1 MGVGAI
7 YPVRSPGWIL
17 TYQSVDISSDIS
29 GMVLDITY
37 TDRLGAASGDLE
49 IILEDSQKLWQ
60 GPWCPQEG
68 DVINLTIGYRGE
80 VQLPCGSFQVDE
92 LLLTG
97 PPDTFHIRC
106 LATYITPAMRTKRSC
121 GYEGQTLTQIA
132 STIAGK
138 YSLNMVSIADDLNP
152 MFERITQNQETD
164 LGFLRRIATEHDYD
178 FTIRASTMVF
188 YARSALEASQPVSSI
203 NRGDVMRFSFKD
215 RSYRIYETAQIAYQQ
230 PFAKALI
237 SQTADNSDSVPTT
250 DSAKR
255 VIRCENGQQAQLKA
269 SSMLHAHNMVKRTV
283 GLTCSGTPI
292 FAAGNV
298 VTITG
303 FGVSDGN
310 YLIEQAR
317 HRLTRATGY
326 TTAIEARN
334 LAD

>member
-1 MGVGAI
+1 
-7 YPVRSPGWIL
+7 
-17 TYQSVDISSDIS
+17 
-29 GMVLDITY
+29 LDITY
-37 TDRLGAASGDLE
+37 TDRLGAASSDLE

-60 GPWCPQEG
+60 GPWYPQEG
-68 DVINLTIGYRGE
+68 DIINLTIGYRGE
-80 VQLPCGSFQVDE
+80 PQLPCGSFQVDE

-132 STIAGK
+132 TTIAGK
-138 YSLNMVSIADDLNP
+138 YSLNMVGEADDLNP
-152 MFERITQNQETD
+152 VFERITQNQETD

-178 FTIRASTMVF
+178 FTIRGSNMVF
-188 YARSALEASQPVSSI
+188 YARSALEASPPVSSI
-203 NRGDVMRFSFKD
+203 ARGDVMRFTFRD

-237 SQTADNSDSVPTT
+237 SQTADSSESVPTS

-255 VIRCENGQQAQLKA
+255 VIRCENGQQAELKA
-269 SSMLHAHNMVKRTV
+269 SSMLHANNMVKRTV
-283 GLTCSGTPI
+283 ELTCSGSAG

-303 FGVSDGN
+303 FGVGDGN

>member
-1 MGVGAI
+1 MGAGVS
-7 YPVRSPGWIL
+7 YSVRSPGWVL
-17 TYQSVDISSDIS
+17 TYQSVDITSDIS
-29 GMVLDITY
+29 SMVLDIAY

-49 IILEDSQKLWQ
+49 ILLEDSQKLWQ
-60 GPWCPQEG
+60 GPWYPQEG
-68 DVINLTIGYRGE
+68 DVINLTIGYTGE
-80 VQLPCGSFQVDE
+80 AQLPCGSFQIDE
-92 LLLTG
+92 LLLNG

-138 YSLNMVSIADDLNP
+138 YSLAMISEADELNP
-152 MFERITQNQETD
+152 VFERITQNQETD

-178 FTIRASTMVF
+178 FTIRGSTMVF
-188 YARSALEASQPVSSI
+188 YARSVLEAAQPVASI
-203 NRGDVMRFSFKD
+203 ARDSVMRFSFKD
-215 RSYRIYETAQIAYQQ
+215 RSYRIYETAQVAYQQ

-237 SQTADNSDSVPTT
+237 SQSANTSVSVPTT
-250 DSAKR
+250 DNAKR
-255 VIRCENGQQAQLKA
+255 VSRCENGQQAQLKA
-269 SSMLHAHNMVKRTV
+269 SSMLHARNMVKRTA
-283 GLTCSGTPI
+283 GLACSGSPA

-317 HRLTRATGY
+317 HRLTRAAGY
-326 TTAIEARN
+326 TTEIEARN
-334 LAD
+334 LAE